1 MGVGSM
7 IVACLVGLFLVAV
20 LWVFFKLLG
29 NVATRFA
36 YSYYMHSFF
45 ISP

>member
-20 LWVFFKLLG
+20 LWVFF
-29 NVATRFA
+29 NE
-36 YSYYMHSFF
+36 
-45 ISP
+45 